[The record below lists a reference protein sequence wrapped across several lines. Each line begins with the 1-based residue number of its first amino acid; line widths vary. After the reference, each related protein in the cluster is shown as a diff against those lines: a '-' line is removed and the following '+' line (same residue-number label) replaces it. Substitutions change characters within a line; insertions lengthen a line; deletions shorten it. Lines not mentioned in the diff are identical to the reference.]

1 MAAPDGYR
9 LRYNFPLGVRLGL
22 PAGGW
27 NRGQGLSRRFRMR
40 SDSVSR
46 RGRRIAVAA
55 VVGLALCLAGGAQAA
70 SAAKP
75 SFGPDAV
82 LPGGQGGEPS
92 IAIDTSPTS
101 SRNYDYVV
109 AIGDPN
115 GPLEWHSYD
124 LGKTWSAPVPFDTSG
139 PLRGG
144 DSDVAVN
151 SNGDVLTTDLDVTWA
166 SVQVSKDHGKSFDA
180 GTQTAPEDDRPW
192 LTANGQDVYVAYHDF
207 VGEVPAVCI
216 SHDGG
221 NTFGTCNPAF
231 GADPSVT
238 NCAENTVPAR
248 ALSIDPT
255 SFSLNFLYS
264 CSTAQENLQHPPY
277 GPLHD
282 YYLSQSRDGGLTWT
296 THQVFKADTSGGKA
310 PSYANIFG
318 TLAIDS
324 AGNYYALY
332 AGTANDNDPAANPYH
347 VYLVV
352 SKDHGQ
358 SWSRPIQVDH
368 DANGAG
374 THVLPHLA
382 VTSPGNVDVVW
393 YGTSAT
399 GEPNGVCGTLVSQS
413 PCTDSSG
420 KPDGLAP
427 YTDAKAPAWNVYLA
441 QSTNAL
447 SASPTVTQVAAN
459 ASPTHYGE
467 ICTNGLVCGSSDR
480 SILDYISV
488 AVDCKGFAHIAYGG
502 NTKGEGRGGGAVRAR
517 PRPNRRAPPP
527 PPPRRPAP
535 PPPTPPPRRRGTERK
550 KRV

>member
-1 MAAPDGYR
+1 
-9 LRYNFPLGVRLGL
+9 
-22 PAGGW
+22 
-27 NRGQGLSRRFRMR
+27 MR

-46 RGRRIAVAA
+46 RGRRIGVAA
-55 VVGLALCLAGGAQAA
+55 VVGLALCLAAGTQAA

-75 SFGPDAV
+75 SFGPDTV

-166 SVQVSKDHGKSFDA
+166 SVQVSKDHGKTFDA

-192 LTANGQDVYVAYHDF
+192 LTASGQDVYVAYHDF

-282 YYLSQSRDGGLTWT
+282 YYLAQSTDGGTTWT
-296 THQVFKADTSGGKA
+296 THRVFSADTSNGKA

-324 AGNYYALY
+324 AGNYYALF
-332 AGTANDNDPAANPYH
+332 AGTADDRDAGANPYH
-347 VYLVV
+347 VYLVT
-352 SKDHGQ
+352 STDHGQ
-358 SWSRPIQVDH
+358 TWGKPIQVDH
-368 DANGAG
+368 DSNGAG

-399 GEPNGVCGTLVSQS
+399 GEPNGVCGTVVSQS
-413 PCTDSSG
+413 PCKAG
-420 KPDGLAP
+420 FPP
-427 YTDAKAPAWNVYLA
+427 YSDPKAPAWNVYMA
-441 QSTNAL
+441 QSRNAL
-447 SASPTVTQVAAN
+447 AAKPTFTQAAVN
-459 ASPTHYGE
+459 PAATHYGQ
-467 ICTNGLVCGSSDR
+467 ICTNGIVCGSSDR
-480 SILDYISV
+480 SLLDFISV
-488 AVDCKGFAHIAYGG
+488 AVDCKGLAHIAYGG
-502 NTKGEGRGGGAVRAR
+502 NTKAQEAADETFVHVARQVGGTTL
-517 PRPNRRAPPP
+517 APP
-527 PPPRRPAP
+527 AP
-535 PPPTPPPRRRGTERK
+535 CALR
-550 KRV
+550 